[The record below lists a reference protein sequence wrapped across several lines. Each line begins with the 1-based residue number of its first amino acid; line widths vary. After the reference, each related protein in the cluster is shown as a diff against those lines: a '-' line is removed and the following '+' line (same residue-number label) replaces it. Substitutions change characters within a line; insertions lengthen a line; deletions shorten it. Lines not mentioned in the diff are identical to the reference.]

1 MNDRLI
7 NIQYR
12 LDKVIEIKS
21 ISSIYIFHFDKSYFT
36 DFEKHAPIEL
46 IYVDEGVEQVW
57 EDDKVYTLQKG
68 EIFIHK
74 PMAFHKDACSSDESR
89 VYIISFT
96 TSSKIISKL
105 FDRVIKLKKN
115 EINQLKQVFE
125 TYIRNVDSDID
136 QWFSDRK
143 IIANKNSFG
152 VSQIIKNNFELFFIS
167 ILNPEE
173 NEALEYRKYDDP
185 VVNRVI
191 EELDKEKYE
200 KFSLDKIS
208 KNVSYSKSYLCRQF
222 KKVTGVTIIYYFYSL
237 KVEEAKKMLIHG
249 DHTIEETSDLLN
261 FDSVQYFSKVF
272 KKYSGLSP
280 SNWRTVSSKRMYF

>member
-74 PMAFHKDACSSDESR
+74 PMAFHKDACLSDESR

>member
-1 MNDRLI
+1 MSVKSGFGKSTDLNTTEELQI
-7 NIQYR
+7 NETLLNKINKI
-12 LDKVIEIKS
+12 LS
-21 ISSIYIFHFDKSYFT
+21 IV
-36 DFEKHAPIEL
+36 L
-46 IYVDEGVEQVW
+46 
-57 EDDKVYTLQKG
+57 
-68 EIFIHK
+68 
-74 PMAFHKDACSSDESR
+74 
-89 VYIISFT
+89 
-96 TSSKIISKL
+96 
-105 FDRVIKLKKN
+105 
-115 EINQLKQVFE
+115 
-125 TYIRNVDSDID
+125 
-136 QWFSDRK
+136 
-143 IIANKNSFG
+143 
-152 VSQIIKNNFELFFIS
+152 
-167 ILNPEE
+167 EE

>member
-1 MNDRLI
+1 MNARLI

-36 DFEKHAPIEL
+36 NFEKHAPIEL

-74 PMAFHKDACSSDESR
+74 PMALHKDACLSDESR

-143 IIANKNSFG
+143 IIADKNSFG

-191 EELDKEKYE
+191 EELEKEKYE

-280 SNWRTVSSKRMYF
+280 SNWRTISSKRMYF

>member
-1 MNDRLI
+1 MNLRL
-7 NIQYR
+7 
-12 LDKVIEIKS
+12 LDIKYQLDSFITIES

-36 DFEKHAPIEL
+36 NFEKHPQLEL

-57 EDDKVYTLQKG
+57 EDDKTYIVKKG
-68 EIFIHK
+68 EMFLHK
-74 PMAFHKDACSSDESR
+74 PMAVHKDACLSEESR
-89 VYIISFT
+89 VYILSFMT
-96 TSSKIISKL
+96 NSKYIERL
-105 FDRVIKLKKN
+105 LDRVISLKKN

-125 TYIRNVDSDID
+125 TYIRNVDSGID

-143 IIANKNSFG
+143 VIATRNSFG

-173 NEALEYRKYDDP
+173 NETLEYRKYDDP
-185 VVNRVI
+185 VVNKVI
-191 EELDKEKYE
+191 EELNNQRFE

-222 KKVTGVTIIYYFYSL
+222 KKITGITIIYYFYSL
-237 KVEEAKKMLIHG
+237 KVEEAKRMLLKEG
-249 DHTIEETSDLLN
+249 RSIEETSDLLN

-272 KKYSGLSP
+272 KRYSGLSP

>member
-1 MNDRLI
+1 MNLRLLD
-7 NIQYR
+7 IQYK
-12 LDKVIEIKS
+12 LEKVIEIKS
-21 ISSIYIFHFDKSYFT
+21 ISSIYIFHFDKSYST
-36 DFEKHAPIEL
+36 TFEIHPQIEL
-46 IYVDEGVEQVW
+46 IYVDEGIEQVW
-57 EDDKVYTLQKG
+57 EDDKIYTLKKG
-68 EIFIHK
+68 EIFLHK
-74 PMAFHKDACSSDESR
+74 PMASHKDACLSDESR

-96 TSSKIISKL
+96 TSSKSFEQL
-105 FDRVIKLKKN
+105 FDRIIKLRKN

-125 TYIRNVDSDID
+125 TYIKNVDSDID

-143 IIANKNSFG
+143 IIAERNSFG
-152 VSQIIKNNFELFFIS
+152 VSQVIKNNFELFFIS

-173 NEALEYRKYDDP
+173 SETLEYRKYDDP
-185 VVNRVI
+185 VVNKVI
-191 EELDKEKYE
+191 EELDKEKFK
-200 KFSLDKIS
+200 KFSLDRIS

-222 KKVTGVTIIYYFYSL
+222 KKFTGITIIYYFYSL

-280 SNWRTVSSKRMYF
+280 SDWRTVSSKRMYF

>member
-1 MNDRLI
+1 MNLRLLD
-7 NIQYR
+7 IQYK
-12 LDKVIEIKS
+12 LEKVIEIKS
-21 ISSIYIFHFDKSYFT
+21 ISSIYIFHFDKSYST
-36 DFEKHAPIEL
+36 SFERHPQIEL
-46 IYVDEGVEQVW
+46 IYVDEGIEQVW
-57 EDDKVYTLQKG
+57 EDDKIYTLKKG
-68 EIFIHK
+68 EIFLHK
-74 PMAFHKDACSSDESR
+74 PMASHKDACLSDESR

-96 TSSKIISKL
+96 TSSKSFEQL
-105 FDRVIKLKKN
+105 FDRIIKLKKN

-125 TYIRNVDSDID
+125 TYIKNVDSDID

-143 IIANKNSFG
+143 IIAERHSFG

-173 NEALEYRKYDDP
+173 SETLEYRKYDDP
-185 VVNRVI
+185 VVNKVI
-191 EELDKEKYE
+191 EELDKEKFK
-200 KFSLDKIS
+200 KFSLDRIS

-222 KKVTGVTIIYYFYSL
+222 KKVTGITIIYYFYSL

-280 SNWRTVSSKRMYF
+280 SDWRTVSSKRMYF